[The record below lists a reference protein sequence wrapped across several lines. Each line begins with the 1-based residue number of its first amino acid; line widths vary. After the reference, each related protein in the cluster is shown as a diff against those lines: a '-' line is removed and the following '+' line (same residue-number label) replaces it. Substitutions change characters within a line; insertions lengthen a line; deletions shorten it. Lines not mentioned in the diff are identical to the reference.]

1 MKKIFI
7 FLFLTVCM
15 SINAIANK
23 GNTFTTN
30 QKIDFVKRFYVEY
43 LDISTRETCETLR
56 DKIISKSYR
65 PLLNKKELNAGYD
78 FIIRAQD
85 ANQESAETVAVTSM
99 GNRWYIVSYLS
110 SYDNKRIEIP
120 VHLTTI
126 NGRPQIDNIVTEGEA
141 MPKKTQ
147 GETVDKTICGKDI
160 SALTKFYKKYL
171 QQFSNDDWADCRHR
185 YMAGDYYSFVQKSS
199 MSENKK
205 NVLVCGVVQASKQ
218 ASTTV
223 KVSYLKDSNYLVTFV
238 SNGKKYQKKVHLVTS
253 KGKLGIDKIS
263 DMK

>member
-7 FLFLTVCM
+7 FLFLAVCM
-15 SINAIANK
+15 SINAIANN

-43 LDISTRETCETLR
+43 LDISTCETCETLR

-65 PLLNKKELNAGYD
+65 PLLEKKENDADAD

-238 SNGKKYQKKVHLVTS
+238 SNCKKYQKKVHLVTS

>member
-1 MKKIFI
+1 
-7 FLFLTVCM
+7 M

-30 QKIDFVKRFYVEY
+30 QGIDFVKRFFVEY
-43 LDISTRETCETLR
+43 LDISTCETCETLR
-56 DKIISKSYR
+56 GNILSKSYR
-65 PLLNKKELNAGYD
+65 PLLEKKENDAGAD

-85 ANQESAETVAVTSM
+85 ANPKSSETVAVTSL
-99 GNRWYIVSYLS
+99 GNRWYLASYMDI
-110 SYDNKRIEIP
+110 YNKKRVEIP

-126 NGRPQIDNIVTEGEA
+126 NGRPYIDNIVTEGEA

-147 GETVDKTICGKDI
+147 GQAVDKTICGKDI

-185 YMAGDYYSFVQKSS
+185 YMTGDYYSFVPKSS

-218 ASTTV
+218 ASSTV